1 MAHRNDWKRYIKKMK
16 MNVES
21 MNYFLTASE
30 ARKEWSQMI
39 DNVVREK
46 PQFVKRTRD
55 SILITD
61 FNLMK
66 DILEIYQFTANEYI
80 EDDNTVTL
88 SLNEIDLVEN
98 GSSEEEARM
107 KLAQEILTYAYDYY
121 ESYQSWSVSPNRRQ
135 HIPYVLKALILRDI
149 NQIGESIECRVGK
162 N

>member
-1 MAHRNDWKRYIKKMK
+1 MK
-16 MNVES
+16 MNIENR
-21 MNYFLTASE
+21 NYFLTASE

-66 DILEIYQFTANEYI
+66 DILDVYQFTANEYI
-80 EDDNTVTL
+80 EDDDTVTL

-149 NQIGESIECRVGK
+149 NQIGEGIICLAGK

>member
-1 MAHRNDWKRYIKKMK
+1 MIGRGILKKMK

>member
-1 MAHRNDWKRYIKKMK
+1 MIGRGILKKMK

-30 ARKEWSQMI
+30 ARKGWSQMI

-66 DILEIYQFTANEYI
+66 DILDVYQFTANEYI

-98 GSSEEEARM
+98 GSSEEEVRM
-107 KLAQEILTYAYDYY
+107 KLAQGILTYAYDYY
-121 ESYQSWSVSPNRRQ
+121 ENYQSWSVSPNRRQ

-149 NQIGESIECRVGK
+149 NQIEVK
-162 N
+162 VNDD

>member
-1 MAHRNDWKRYIKKMK
+1 MK
-16 MNVES
+16 INVERK
-21 MNYFLTASE
+21 NYFLTASE

-66 DILEIYQFTANEYI
+66 DILDVYQFTANEYI

>member
-1 MAHRNDWKRYIKKMK
+1 MK

-46 PQFVKRTRD
+46 PQFIKRTRD

-61 FNLMK
+61 FSLMK
-66 DILEIYQFTANEYI
+66 VILDIYQFTASEYI

-98 GSSEEEARM
+98 GSSEEEAKM

-121 ESYQSWSVSPNRRQ
+121 ENYQSWSVSPNRRQ
-135 HIPYVLKALILRDI
+135 HIPYVFKALILRDI

>member
-1 MAHRNDWKRYIKKMK
+1 MK
-16 MNVES
+16 INVES
-21 MNYFLTASE
+21 KNYFLTASE
-30 ARKEWSQMI
+30 ARKEWSQLI

-66 DILEIYQFTANEYI
+66 DILDVYQFTANEYI